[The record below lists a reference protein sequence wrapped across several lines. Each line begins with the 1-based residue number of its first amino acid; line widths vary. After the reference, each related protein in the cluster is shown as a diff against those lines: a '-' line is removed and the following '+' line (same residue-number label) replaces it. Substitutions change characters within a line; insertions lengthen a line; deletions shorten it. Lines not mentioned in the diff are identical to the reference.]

1 MRLCV
6 DCRRD
11 TGHTEVVR
19 AWLGRKHRW
28 CNRCNRLTES
38 NWVHFAEGGAAFCAS
53 AGPSTAELDGVS
65 CTDCLWQLIRERVAL
80 PVPDWRPCEA
90 IAEDHYAA

>member
-1 MRLCV
+1 MECERE
-6 DCRRD
+6 

-28 CNRCNRLTES
+28 CNRCNRLTELR
-38 NWVHFAEGGAAFCAS
+38 WVHFHAGEASHCAAP
-53 AGPSTAELDGVS
+53 GPATDQLDAVS
-65 CTDCLWQLIRERVAL
+65 CTDCLKRLLRERAAA

-90 IAEDHYAA
+90 IPEDHYAA